1 MSMNEILLDF
11 FNRYNALLQEVTLDM
26 KDAVLEDNTVVKDA
40 LKEVAKTLVDV
51 IQVIAFETDLLG

>member
-1 MSMNEILLDF
+1 MNEILLDF

>member
-26 KDAVLEDNTVVKDA
+26 KDAVLKDNPVVKDA
-40 LKEVAKTLVDV
+40 LKELAKKLVDV